1 MAETINTLDL
11 ARLREPGRPGV
22 DVHRIVNHGAGPP
35 HDHIFHEIV
44 YVESGAAEHKT
55 PTGTDRLRPGDII
68 VIQPMVWH
76 SYVAPNNLTIINCLI
91 DSRVMRRFWPL
102 LSRVSGAVDLLH
114 VRPRRQAAPIVL
126 HAPPAQQHAI
136 RDRLAAVMTELHEQ
150 RDGWQA
156 GAVVGVL
163 DVLIMTARIRLGQ
176 TKQPPAAAVSNR
188 AEQAV
193 LDAVSYIETHLD
205 QQLRLS
211 NIAGHVHLSAAHLT
225 RSFTKRMGM
234 GIIAFQ
240 HRLRSEEACRL
251 LRTTDMDITAMA
263 GQLGYTEVAYFSRCF
278 RKYIGLPPSAYRKQR
293 LDGP

>member
-1 MAETINTLDL
+1 MTQMINTLDV
-11 ARLREPGRPGV
+11 ARLREPGQPGV
-22 DVHRIVNHGAGPP
+22 DVHRITNHGAGLP
-35 HDHIFHEIV
+35 HDHIFHELV
-44 YVESGAAEHKT
+44 YVESGTADHKT
-55 PTGTDRLRPGDII
+55 PTGTDRLRPGDVI

-76 SYVAPNNLTIINCLI
+76 SYVAPKNLTIINCLI
-91 DSRVMRRFWPL
+91 DSRVMRRCWPL
-102 LSRVSGAVDLLH
+102 LSRVPGAVDLLH
-114 VRPRRQAAPIVL
+114 VRPRHQAGPIVL

-136 RDRLAAVMTELHEQ
+136 RDRLAAVMTELREQ

-176 TKQPPAAAVSNR
+176 GRRESVVAVSNR

-205 QQLRLS
+205 QQLHLPA
-211 NIAGHVHLSAAHLT
+211 IAGHVHFSAAHLG
-225 RSFTKRMGM
+225 RSFTRRMGM

-251 LRTTDMDITAMA
+251 LRTTDMDITAVA
-263 GQLGYTEVAYFSRCF
+263 GQLGYGEVAYFSRCF
-278 RKYIGLPPSAYRKQR
+278 RKHIGVSPSAYRKQR
-293 LDGP
+293 MTT